1 MTAAAGIFGF
11 LPMITSTR
19 MGSEV
24 QKPIATVVVGG
35 LITSTILTLVVLP
48 SFYLVVES
56 WSAKRQAKSAAVT
69 S

>member
-35 LITSTILTLVVLP
+35 LVTSTILTLVVLP
-48 SFYLVVES
+48 SFYLVVER
-56 WSAKRQAKSAAVT
+56 WRGEEVAK
-69 S
+69 